1 MSKYGNIIT
10 QQITDTLPQQTGSTW
25 NPTWEQLTLVGWREI
40 TMVDKPTE
48 GYRIVSQKLVEIDKT
63 TARLAVAK
71 EINLADEAAAIK
83 AAAAASKEF
92 EATTDN
98 WPKSLRLILTI
109 IKPAIKPALTVAEY
123 KAWLKSEY
131 QKL

>member
-1 MSKYGNIIT
+1 MSKYANIVT
-10 QQITDTLPQQTGSTW
+10 QQITDNLPKQIGATW
-25 NPTWEQLTLVGWREI
+25 SPTWDQLCAAGWRQI
-40 TMVDKPTE
+40 TQVDKPSD
-48 GYRIVSQKLVEIDKT
+48 GYRIVQQAIVETSDT
-63 TARLAVAK
+63 TAKLAVEK
-71 EINLADEAAAIK
+71 EINLADEAAAIA

-109 IKPAIKPALTVAEY
+109 IKPAIKPALSAAEY

-131 QKL
+131 RKL